1 MANRKDAIER
11 FTGYVRLGAL
21 DVPFISKAQE
31 RALLSDGIAK
41 FGLTEDEARG
51 ILLGVAQSNDLRV
64 ERDIDA
70 RIRSVLDRYGGKRHK
85 ISRRR
90 FREAS
95 AIYKGMA
102 GGALSD
108 EAAAARVKRVMEAN
122 GFRAKRAGLLMSRRW
137 YRKVDRA
144 PKGGRGLA
152 PVLGDGAR
160 DV

>member
-1 MANRKDAIER
+1 MSNRKDAIER

-41 FGLTEDEARG
+41 FGLTEEEARG
-51 ILLGVAQSNDLRV
+51 IPLGVAQSNDLRV

-70 RIRSVLDRYGGKRHK
+70 RIRAVLDRYGGKRRK

-90 FREAS
+90 FKEAT
-95 AIYKGMA
+95 AIYQGMA
-102 GGALSD
+102 GGVLTE
-108 EAAAARVKRVMEAN
+108 EAAASRVKRVMEAN
-122 GFRAKRAGLLMSRRW
+122 GFRAKRAGFFMSRRW
-137 YRKVDRA
+137 YRKLDRK
-144 PKGGRGLA
+144 PKNGRGLA
-152 PVLGDGAR
+152 PILNDAAR